1 MFPAFIYLFPALR
14 NIFFKGQ
21 IMFSDF
27 SRLRGQV
34 KHNVIICHLVRAV
47 NDVSSLQILVSSLQ
61 EGGRVSGGT
70 FGVLV

>member
-1 MFPAFIYLFPALR
+1 
-14 NIFFKGQ
+14 
-21 IMFSDF
+21 MFSDF

-61 EGGRVSGGT
+61 EGGRVSGGQ